1 MYSVVWYLFRRL
13 WSACSGILIAF
24 LWDSARSQR
33 SLVCLQWVS
42 DLTVADPMGATPDI
56 WLIFWVPLQKS
67 LLTWVPLC
75 AASART
81 PSPCPDTGCHYW
93 SVPIM
98 RVPYSQGLRWIC
110 QGVLISRLLDIRSFV
125 EKPPGTPQAIVRV
138 SRNLTEALTG
148 STEDALARCTKPKI
162 LCSVKPTYNY
172 ETQFMS

>member
-1 MYSVVWYLFRRL
+1 MLGNPDSVSMRL
-13 WSACSGILIAF
+13 CAFATILGVFAMGLRPDCSGPHGCHSRYLTDLLGAISKIA
-24 LWDSARSQR
+24 
-33 SLVCLQWVS
+33 S
-42 DLTVADPMGATPDI
+42 DLGTALRGFGAHTQSMSRY
-56 WLIFWVPLQKS
+56 WMPL
-67 LLTWVPLC
+67 
-75 AASART
+75 R
-81 PSPCPDTGCHYW
+81 YW

-172 ETQFMS
+172 KTQFMS